1 RPVLR
6 GDVPLQLAVPRIVAL
21 KPKAMQKSFGGN
33 YDRKLFAKLRKLR
46 KAIADEENIPP
57 YVVFNDATL
66 IEMAEQSPLTAGEML
81 SVNGV
86 GTRKLERFGKPFMAL
101 IRSHVDGDDE

>member
-1 RPVLR
+1 
-6 GDVPLQLAVPRIVAL
+6 
-21 KPKAMQKSFGGN
+21 
-33 YDRKLFAKLRKLR
+33 
-46 KAIADEENIPP
+46 P

-101 IRSHVDGDDE
+101 IRAHVDGDDE

>member
-1 RPVLR
+1 MLR
-6 GDVPLQLAVPRIVAL
+6 GEVPLQLAVPRIVAL

-101 IRSHVDGDDE
+101 IRAHVDGDDE

>member
-1 RPVLR
+1 MD
-6 GDVPLQLAVPRIVAL
+6 G
-21 KPKAMQKSFGGN
+21 
-33 YDRKLFAKLRKLR
+33 Y
-46 KAIADEENIPP
+46 
-57 YVVFNDATL
+57 FNDATL

-101 IRSHVDGDDE
+101 IRAHVDGDDE

>member
-1 RPVLR
+1 MLR
-6 GDVPLQLAVPRIVAL
+6 GEVPLQLAVPRIVAL

-33 YDRKLFAKLRKLR
+33 CDRKLFAKLRKLR

-81 SVNGV
+81 SSQ
-86 GTRKLERFGKPFMAL
+86 RR
-101 IRSHVDGDDE
+101 GDTQARAFREAVYGADSGAC